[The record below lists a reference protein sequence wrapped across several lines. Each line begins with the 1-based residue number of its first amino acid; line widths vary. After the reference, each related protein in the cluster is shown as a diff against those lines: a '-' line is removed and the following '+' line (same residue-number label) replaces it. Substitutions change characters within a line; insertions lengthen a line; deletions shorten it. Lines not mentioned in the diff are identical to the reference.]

1 MNKFKIIIAITIFIL
16 SFKNSYSKE
25 LKIVKIVG
33 NEIITNID
41 INNQSRLLVSLNQ
54 NLNNVDS
61 NEIYNYVLN
70 SLINDKIKLIE
81 LKKYFNLDL
90 QDNDFLKN
98 NLEKFYKKYGFK
110 SEVEFV
116 SFLNKNNLNFED
128 IKFKVKLDSL
138 WNSLI
143 FEKFRN
149 EVKVN
154 EIEIEKKLKLLSSN
168 SNMNEY
174 NISELF
180 FTAKDKTDFKIK
192 RKKILNSINLD
203 GFENASILY
212 NENFVNKSGKIGWIS
227 ENKLGTKINEEL
239 KITNIGNITKT
250 IRVANGFVILL
261 LNDKRNITK
270 KINLDEERKNLISD
284 EKDKQLNQLS
294 TIYFNKI
301 SKNAKI
307 KEL

>member
-16 SFKNSYSKE
+16 TFKNLYSKE

>member
-1 MNKFKIIIAITIFIL
+1 MNKFKFIIAITILIL
-16 SFKNSYSKE
+16 TFKNLYSKE

-41 INNQSRLLVSLNQ
+41 VNNQSRLLVSLNQ

-98 NLEKFYKKYGFK
+98 NLEKFYKKHGFK

-192 RKKILNSINLD
+192 KKK
-203 GFENASILY
+203 
-212 NENFVNKSGKIGWIS
+212 NF
-227 ENKLGTKINEEL
+227 
-239 KITNIGNITKT
+239 
-250 IRVANGFVILL
+250 R
-261 LNDKRNITK
+261 
-270 KINLDEERKNLISD
+270 
-284 EKDKQLNQLS
+284 
-294 TIYFNKI
+294 
-301 SKNAKI
+301 
-307 KEL
+307 

>member
-16 SFKNSYSKE
+16 SFKNLYSKE